1 MKVLIKL
8 FQKFAGRGQR
18 PRRLRRGET
27 FPRCLICEANM
38 FFFAAPCSKRT
49 ETIFSHKPKRE
60 LPMQGSSLMF
70 YIEVISSVLF
80 CASRRK
86 KEPKNAV
93 LECFARCDER
103 RGLRALDLRRL
114 LKKAGENFSRVGVS
128 VWWRFSAYALT
139 SLPVILSAT

>member
-1 MKVLIKL
+1 
-8 FQKFAGRGQR
+8 
-18 PRRLRRGET
+18 
-27 FPRCLICEANM
+27 
-38 FFFAAPCSKRT
+38 
-49 ETIFSHKPKRE
+49 
-60 LPMQGSSLMF
+60 MQGSSLMF

-103 RGLRALDLRRL
+103 RGLRALDLRKL
-114 LKKAGENFSRVGVS
+114 LEKFDQNFHPVRVIRWGGRRKNFREWV
-128 VWWRFSAYALT
+128 VRMVAVIRAFYAFT